1 MAKMWEYK
9 CRGGN
14 KYSPGGWSPSATV
27 HTKDDF
33 LPAHVQQ
40 NKEYYS
46 NIYPGPS
53 LPQLATTRYY
63 YMWPHV
69 LRFRKTKILWEGGRW
84 PQVATAGSL
93 RSTF

>member
-33 LPAHVQQ
+33 LPAHVRQ

-46 NIYPGPS
+46 NIYAGPS

-69 LRFRKTKILWEGGRW
+69 LRFNLGGR
-84 PQVATAGSL
+84 QVAAGRNCGL
-93 RSTF
+93 TQVDFLI